1 MNARFATAVAA
12 ALILVSACADASA
25 HVALEAKQAKVGAGY
40 KAVLGVPHGCEGQP
54 TTEVIVDIPEG
65 VIGVK
70 PMPKP
75 GWTLAIING
84 TYSKPYTLRGAKL
97 TEGVTEI
104 AWSGG
109 KLPDAH
115 YDEFVFAGAI
125 AQELAA
131 GTTIHFPVV
140 QECETGVHRWIDIPK
155 GHTSDGHG
163 AGAAEPAPGLRLLPQ
178 R

>member
-1 MNARFATAVAA
+1 MFRPFILGAAGATLCVCAATA
-12 ALILVSACADASA
+12 
-25 HVALEAKQAKVGAGY
+25 HVTLERPETPVGGSY
-40 KAVLGVPHGCEGQP
+40 KAVLRVSHGCNGSP
-54 TTEVIVDIPEG
+54 TTAVRVRIPDG

-75 GWTLAIING
+75 GWTLAIVTG
-84 TYSKPYTLRGAKL
+84 KYSKPYTLRGAKL

-109 KLPDAH
+109 KLADAH
-115 YDEFVFAGAI
+115 YDEFVFTSAI
-125 AQELAA
+125 APELAA

-140 QECETGVHRWIDIPK
+140 QDCETGVHRWIDIPK
-155 GHTSDGHG
+155 GHVSDGHG
-163 AGAAEPAPGLRLLPQ
+163 QGAAEPAPGLRLLPQ